1 MITRD
6 KAEQKSNALLDLEDG
21 CYALRGRVHDIGE
34 VKNVSSDF
42 VNVGK
47 GPPGRAQTVQHLIY
61 LVYAKTV
68 DRVHGRPSL
77 PRWRKEY
84 KNAESNG
91 SRSQGTAHIML
102 RA

>member
-6 KAEQKSNALLDLEDG
+6 KAEQKSNALLDREDG

-42 VNVGK
+42 VTVGK
-47 GPPGRAQTVQHLIY
+47 GSPGRAQTVQNSCI
-61 LVYAKTV
+61 AKTV
-68 DRVHGRPSL
+68 DRVHGRPSS

-84 KNAESNG
+84 KNAESDG
-91 SRSQGTAHIML
+91 SHSQGTVRIML
-102 RA
+102 RV